1 MNKAGFLVMWRGV
14 GFIRQV
20 KLMLVRFVRMRGSPE
35 EIAKGVALGIF
46 IGMTP
51 TFGFQMAIALFFA
64 TLLRENRLAAVL
76 GVWVTNPVTA
86 PVIYGIQYEMGRILL
101 KLPRVSLPQEFTWSA
116 YTNLGWDIMYPLW
129 VGGVVSGIILGALSY
144 FITLRMVPIAKRW
157 RVPRWPRRHWHKKF
171 KNKNLQRN
179 WPDD

>member
-1 MNKAGFLVMWRGV
+1 MWRGV

-20 KLMLVRFVRMRGSPE
+20 KLLVVRFVRLRGLPE

-64 TLLRENRLAAVL
+64 YLLRENRLAAIL

-86 PVIYGIQYEMGRILL
+86 PFIYAIEYEIGRILL
-101 KLPRVSLPQEFTWSA
+101 DMERAQLPTVFTWEA
-116 YTNLGWDIMYPLW
+116 YANLGWDIIFPLW
-129 VGGVVSGIILGALSY
+129 VGGILVGIILGALSY
-144 FITLRMVPIAKRW
+144 FITLRMVPVVKSW
-157 RVPRWPRRHWHKKF
+157 RVPRWPRRQWHKK
-171 KNKNLQRN
+171 NERR
-179 WPDD
+179 D